1 MKKIGVSGKGLT
13 LVGSVLEGTFAA
25 NKDKVE
31 LAKKNIDE
39 AMKKEKT
46 KGFTDVIVAKE
57 LSEGLSYL

>member
-1 MKKIGVSGKGLT
+1 MT
-13 LVGSVLEGTFAA
+13 LVGSVLEGTFAS

-31 LAKKNIDE
+31 LAKRNINE

-57 LSEGLSYL
+57 LSEGLSYLLVSIYIC

>member
-13 LVGSVLEGTFAA
+13 LVVSVLEGTFAA